1 MRIPRIHHPEPVTV
15 GSQIALSD
23 DAANHVGRVLRMGKG
38 QAIQL
43 FDGSNQVFEA
53 VIAEAGKKNVL
64 VDVIGSETDDRE
76 SPAYSP
82 GQGCRAAK
90 RWNSPSRNRL
100 NLV

>member
-1 MRIPRIHHPEPVTV
+1 MRTPRIHHPEPIIV

-53 VIAEAGKKNVL
+53 TIVDAGQ
-64 VDVIGSETDDRE
+64 E
-76 SPAYSP
+76 
-82 GQGCRAAK
+82 K
-90 RWNSPSRNRL
+90 RDG
-100 NLV
+100 